1 MKSVFATLIAVFAM
15 SAFAA
20 DAPKAVEVK
29 PAVVAAPAASAPAA
43 VVKKDE
49 KKKVPAKS
57 AVVKDEKAAVPAPAA
72 SAAKPAAK

>member
-29 PAVVAAPAASAPAA
+29 PAATAPAA

>member
-29 PAVVAAPAASAPAA
+29 PAVVAAASAPAA